1 MNNKKLPK
9 YIAVAIMLGIVVGWG
24 CNTFAASPDSAKE
37 IAGYFSLVTDIF
49 LRMIKM
55 IIAPWCSPPWWPA
68 SAAWATPAR

>member
-1 MNNKKLPK
+1 
-9 YIAVAIMLGIVVGWG
+9 LGLQH
-24 CNTFAASPDSAKE
+24 FAASPDSAKE

-68 SAAWATPAR
+68 SAAWAAPAR